1 MSYLDTNHDPN
12 FRIVPCALHQAHG
25 HRFRSRA
32 GVEFGQTIR
41 VPPALV
47 DKYKNGDKKEAAENL
62 KELVYG
68 NLKTLTLT
76 DSSTSLL
83 EVSILSNVFRD
94 IDIDKLTSTSDNSD
108 NERTL
113 SWAEWSMF
121 VTPKNCS

>member
-1 MSYLDTNHDPN
+1 M
-12 FRIVPCALHQAHG
+12 PCALHQAHG